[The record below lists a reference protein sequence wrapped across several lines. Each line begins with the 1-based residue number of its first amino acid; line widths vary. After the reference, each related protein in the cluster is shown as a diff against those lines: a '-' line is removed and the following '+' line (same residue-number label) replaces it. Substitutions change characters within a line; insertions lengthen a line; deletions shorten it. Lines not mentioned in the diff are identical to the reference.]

1 MTINATAYKKM
12 LEERAAE
19 LVERLRARGEI
30 VVESAPDVMDD
41 MVLSSQRD
49 DALRVLE
56 RDSRLLAQIR
66 AALRRIENGSFGIC
80 LRCERPVAQK
90 RLDALPWAAFCVRC
104 QESVDELH
112 SRVEAYDERVA

>member
-30 VVESAPDVMDD
+30 AVESAADLMDD
-41 MVLSSQRD
+41 MVLSLQRD
-49 DALRVLE
+49 DALRQLE

-66 AALRRIENGSFGIC
+66 AALRRIENESFGIC
-80 LRCERPVAQK
+80 LRCERSISKK
-90 RLDALPWAAFCVRC
+90 RLDALPWAAFCVSC

-112 SRVEAYDERVA
+112 SRVEAYGERVA